1 MLLKY
6 NIEIDNKDISNR
18 LKQLI
23 NLVYKLLPMREEEDN
38 NWQTLLSTIIEE
50 IAGMNRLMGEKDG
63 DILFSL
69 LCKLEGLFT
78 LNDKDSFFDF
88 RRTIF
93 ECLNLMNKVK
103 ENVSN
108 G

>member
-6 NIEIDNKDISNR
+6 DIEINNEDISNR

-23 NLVYKLLPMREEEDN
+23 NLIYKLLPMREEEDN
-38 NWQTLLSTIIEE
+38 NWQTLLSTIMEE
-50 IAGMNRLMGEKDG
+50 IAGMQRLLIEKDG

-78 LNDKDSFFDF
+78 LTEKDSFFDF

-103 ENVSN
+103 ENVSTR
-108 G
+108 

>member
-6 NIEIDNKDISNR
+6 DIEIDNKDISNR

-50 IAGMNRLMGEKDG
+50 IAGMNRLMEGMDG

-69 LCKLEGLFT
+69 FCKLEGLFT
-78 LNDKDSFFDF
+78 LNEKDSFFDF

-103 ENVSN
+103 ENVSTR
-108 G
+108 